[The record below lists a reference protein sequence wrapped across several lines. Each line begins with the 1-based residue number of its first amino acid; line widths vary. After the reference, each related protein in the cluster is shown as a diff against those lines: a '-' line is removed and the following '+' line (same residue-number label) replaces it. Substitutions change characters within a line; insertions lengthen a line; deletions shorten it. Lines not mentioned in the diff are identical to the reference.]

1 MEDEE
6 GVVHALR
13 HAHELLVPDGTMLD
27 LHPVTEGRI
36 ETQGVAIGVV
46 PEPEFVET
54 DLPNVETALKRVV
67 AEGRYS
73 PEAETSLDVLQ
84 HFDTAE
90 ELLERHAEHLHGED
104 ALVARIR
111 SATPP
116 FVVREHAV
124 LRRLRALHPAGVV
137 GPSPRLS

>member
-1 MEDEE
+1 MN
-6 GVVHALR
+6 ALR
-13 HAHELLVPDGTMLD
+13 HVHDLLVPGGTLLD

-36 ETQGVAIGVV
+36 EANGVVIGVV

-54 DLPNVETALKRVV
+54 DLPNVEAAVEQVV
-67 AEGRYS
+67 AAGLYVH
-73 PEAETSLDVLQ
+73 EAETSLDVLQ

-90 ELLERHAEHLHGED
+90 ELLERHAEHLQGEEV
-104 ALVARIR
+104 LVTTIR
-111 SATPP
+111 PATPP

-137 GPSPRLS
+137 GQYRRLS

>member
-1 MEDEE
+1 MN
-6 GVVHALR
+6 ALR
-13 HAHELLVPDGTMLD
+13 HVHDLLVPGGTLLD

-36 ETQGVAIGVV
+36 EVNGIFIGVV

-54 DLPNVETALKRVV
+54 DLPNVEAAVEQVV
-67 AEGRYS
+67 AAGLYVH
-73 PEAETSLDVLQ
+73 EAETSLDVLQ

-90 ELLERHAEHLHGED
+90 ELLERHAEHLQGEEV
-104 ALVARIR
+104 LVTTIR

-124 LRRLRALHPAGVV
+124 LRRLRALHPADVV
-137 GPSPRLS
+137 GQYRRLS

>member
-1 MEDEE
+1 MN
-6 GVVHALR
+6 ALR
-13 HAHELLVPDGTMLD
+13 HVYDLLVPGGTLLD

-36 ETQGVAIGVV
+36 EANGVVIGVV

-54 DLPNVETALKRVV
+54 DLPNVEAAVEQVV
-67 AEGRYS
+67 AAGLYVH
-73 PEAETSLDVLQ
+73 EAETSLDVLQ

-90 ELLERHAEHLHGED
+90 ELLERHAEHLQGEEV
-104 ALVARIR
+104 LVTTIR

-124 LRRLRALHPAGVV
+124 LRRFRALHPAGVV
-137 GPSPRLS
+137 GQYRRLS

>member
-36 ETQGVAIGVV
+36 EAEGVAIGVV
-46 PEPEFVET
+46 PEPEFVAM
-54 DLPNVETALKRVV
+54 DLPNVEAALKRVV
-67 AEGRYS
+67 AEGRYAL
-73 PEAETSLDVLQ
+73 EAETSLDVLQ

-90 ELLERHAEHLHGED
+90 DLLERHAEHLEGE
-104 ALVARIR
+104 AELVERIR
-111 SATPP
+111 AATPP

-124 LRRLRALHPAGVV
+124 LRRFRAVPPV
-137 GPSPRLS
+137 S

>member
-6 GVVHALR
+6 GVVNALR
-13 HAHELLVPDGTMLD
+13 HVHELLVPDGTMLD

-36 ETQGVAIGVV
+36 EAQGVAIGVV
-46 PEPEFVET
+46 PEPEFVAT
-54 DLPNVETALKRVV
+54 DLPNVEAAVERVV
-67 AEGRYS
+67 ADRLYAL
-73 PEAETSLDVLQ
+73 EAETSLDVLQ

-90 ELLERHAEHLHGED
+90 ELLERHAEHLQGED

-124 LRRLRALHPAGVV
+124 LRRFRALHPAGAV
-137 GPSPRLS
+137 GRSARLS